1 MKATL
6 EFNLPDDKSELAR
19 ANQSLEMALALFEIL
34 QLRNNLE
41 SKFQD
46 QTFGCKTEMYVID
59 CMFNSISEIL
69 DKYNIDTY
77 ELIQ

>member
-6 EFNLPDDKSELAR
+6 EFKLPEEQAEFNR
-19 ANQSLEMALALFEIL
+19 ANKSLDMAIALFEIL

-46 QTFGCKTEMYVID
+46 QPFGCVTEMYVIE
-59 CMFNSISEIL
+59 CMFNLIADTL
-69 DKYNIDTY
+69 DKYDIDTY
-77 ELIQ
+77 KLIQ

>member
-46 QTFGCKTEMYVID
+46 QTFGCVTEMYVID
-59 CMFNSISEIL
+59 CMFNLISEIL
-69 DKYNIDTY
+69 DKYNIETY
-77 ELIQ
+77 KLIQ

>member
-46 QTFGCKTEMYVID
+46 QPFGCTTEMYVID

-77 ELIQ
+77 KLIQ